1 MPLIKG
7 KSPKAFKH
15 NIEAEMDAGKPQK
28 QALAIAY
35 SMKKKAKKY
44 AKGGFIGSH
53 QSAGK
58 PEVHGDFPDKDHY
71 KEENASGFVA
81 HEGNDVKHDGPAI
94 EEDDRL
100 LNQHGEYEEGPQ
112 GVWMAEGGQI
122 TDNKQSDAHMMDMVG
137 RIMKQRQHMYSEG
150 GRVANS
156 DLPLAD
162 EMPAEYDDLHLR
174 DDLSFSET
182 GVNSGDHLGNT
193 REDHDRADIVAR
205 IMKSR
210 SKKDRMPSPA

>member
-1 MPLIKG
+1 M
-7 KSPKAFKH
+7 SMAT
-15 NIEAEMDAGKPQK
+15 
-28 QALAIAY
+28 AY
-35 SMKKKAKKY
+35 GMKKRSKKM
-44 AKGGFIGSH
+44 ASGGCMAEGGEVGSH
-53 QSAGK
+53 QSKGK
-58 PEVHGDFPDKDHY
+58 PEVDGDFPDKDHY
-71 KEENASGFVA
+71 IEEKASGFVA
-81 HEGNDVKHDGPAI
+81 HEGNNVKHNNPAI
-94 EEDDRL
+94 EEDDREL
-100 LNQHGEYEEGPQ
+100 GQHGAHEEGPT

-122 TDNKQSDAHMMDMVG
+122 TDNEQSKAHMFDMVD

-162 EMPAEYDDLHLR
+162 EMPAEYDNLHLR

-182 GVNSGDHLGNT
+182 GVNSGDHLGDA
-193 REDHDRADIVAR
+193 REDHDRADMIAR